1 MGTDTP
7 KVNHKAA
14 VPFDY
19 GTLQKD
25 AVTFYVNNK
34 VFEGF
39 KNVKIARNLTSLTGT
54 FSITVTDKWKVDQ
67 EDFEIKPGDRIH
79 CHLGKAA
86 LFEGYVDKLSLSL
99 SATSRNI
106 TIQGRDKTQ
115 DLVDCSITNASEFN
129 DLDFTGIANSLCKPF
144 GIKVLPQVDVGAKF
158 PKFSVRQGETIFEAL
173 ERAAKERQLLLLSS
187 THGNLVVQKKGL
199 TRASTELI
207 EGVNVLSAGVSFDN
221 TQRFSEYTIK
231 GQSTGLLGSPA
242 DATKNKGTAKDNG
255 ITRFRPTI
263 IIAENAVDNDGAQK
277 RAEWESTFRAA
288 KASQVSV
295 TVIGWKQKDGS
306 IWAANQLVQIDIKSI
321 GIKSQMLI
329 QRVKFDQSTNG
340 RKTELELIR
349 KDAFEFKQEIEK
361 KDDIL
366 DQLGWDDKK

>member
-1 MGTDTP
+1 VATDLP
-7 KVNHKAA
+7 KVNHKPI

-67 EDFEIKPGDRIH
+67 DDFEIKPGDRIH
-79 CHLGKAA
+79 CHLGKTA

-99 SATSRNI
+99 SSSSRNI
-106 TIQGRDKTQ
+106 TIDGRDRTQ
-115 DLVDCSITNASEFN
+115 DLVDCSIINASEFN
-129 DLDFTGIANSLCKPF
+129 DLDFTGIANVLCKPF
-144 GIKVLPQVDVGAKF
+144 GLKVLPQVDVGAKF
-158 PKFSVRQGETIFEAL
+158 KKFSVRQGETVFEAL
-173 ERAAKERQLLLLSS
+173 ERAAKERQLLLMSS
-187 THGNLVVQKKGL
+187 PHGNLVVDKRGNK
-199 TRASTELI
+199 RATSELI
-207 EGVNVLSAGVSFDN
+207 EGINVLSAGVSFDN
-221 TQRFSEYTIK
+221 TQRFSEYIIK
-231 GQSTGLLGSPA
+231 GQSTGLVGNPK
-242 DATKNKGTAKDNG
+242 DATKNKGSAKDNG
-255 ITRFRPTI
+255 ITRNRPTI

-295 TVIGWKQKDGS
+295 TVVGWKQEDGS
-306 IWAANQLVQIDIKSI
+306 IWAANQLVQIDIRSI

-329 QRVKFDQSTNG
+329 QRVKFDQSSNG
-340 RKTELELIR
+340 RRTELELVR
-349 KDAFEFKQEIEK
+349 KDAFEFKKEIEK

-366 DQLGWDDKK
+366 DQLGWDAKK